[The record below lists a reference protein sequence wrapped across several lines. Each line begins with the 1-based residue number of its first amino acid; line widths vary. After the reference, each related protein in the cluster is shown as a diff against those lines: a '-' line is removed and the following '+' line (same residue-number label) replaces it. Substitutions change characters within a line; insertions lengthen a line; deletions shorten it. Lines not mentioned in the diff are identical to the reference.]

1 MQWNIKVYF
10 FAYYDSCY
18 FYRVCSVAEP
28 FLLVLYSPLHSK
40 PEFYDVTIQNADGH
54 TQFDL
59 YTGYEVVSLPKVCS
73 GFILPLDCVWVF
85 QYSF

>member
-1 MQWNIKVYF
+1 M
-10 FAYYDSCY
+10 
-18 FYRVCSVAEP
+18 AEP

-40 PEFYDVTIQNADGH
+40 PEFYDVTFQNADGN

-73 GFILPLDCVWVF
+73 SFVFFPLLCLGFFKGLFI
-85 QYSF
+85 